1 MQIQRFDLSQIS
13 WKAFRWEEMFSRR
26 WYLRRERLSNL
37 TLYPRT
43 LTVVLTSI
51 SKSFTRVLKGEIEG
65 ASKYAAH
72 VRISDIHAA
81 SILSVSALIPALL
94 LFNVEYFLLQFWPA
108 RTYSAR
114 YLAWK
119 KAVFVAVACGMVIVA
134 MRSASITGVSD
145 PTARQ
150 LTALY
155 THPPLRYRSWTH
167 NIIWLVLL
175 WAAAALSVASTTLL
189 VMALPQE
196 RAAGM
201 GASASSETDEKI
213 GAPTPDASAN
223 CNVLPNADGKAPSS
237 VSKR

>member
-1 MQIQRFDLSQIS
+1 MVGTAAQVAATYCMYKYS
-13 WKAFRWEEMFSRR
+13 
-26 WYLRRERLSNL
+26 
-37 TLYPRT
+37 
-43 LTVVLTSI
+43 
-51 SKSFTRVLKGEIEG
+51 VLKGEIEG
-65 ASKYAAH
+65 ASNYAAH

-81 SILSVSALIPALL
+81 SILSVSAPIPALL

-119 KAVFVAVACGMVIVA
+119 KAVFVAAACGIVATGLVCTVIVA

-145 PTARQ
+145 PTSRQ

-155 THPPLRYRSWTH
+155 ASPPLRYRSWTH